1 MSETPKRIKLSIHA
15 AVAVQGAVN
24 ERNQLTNA
32 LRQKD
37 AEIQRLTDLQLAEAG
52 IDLEK
57 YRCKGVALLAGDT
70 YLAVEPIPEQA
81 PPLQAPPT
89 DLPPHPRPEGD

>member
-1 MSETPKRIKLSIHA
+1 MSETPKRIKLSIYA

-24 ERNQLTNA
+24 ERNQLVNA

-37 AEIQRLTDLQLAEAG
+37 AEIQRLTDLQLSEAG

-57 YRCKGVALLAGDT
+57 YRCKGVELVGGDT
-70 YLAVEPIPEQA
+70 IWPWTRSRSKRRP
-81 PPLQAPPT
+81 QAPPT